1 MKKNTSMFLTFTALM
16 AINAFA
22 PHYFWNQTLSS
33 SRAPSSLE
41 EDRLEELAIKE
52 KQLAEAEVEAKKK
65 ADQEAK
71 SKDTVRSCTANVE
84 KVSLDQELKKLI
96 ADKEAILKEIA
107 DLKDEKKK
115 ASEVAKNDKEKELPK
130 KSKDK
135 EIKEPRIASIENNSQ
150 DLIAVMSSLTSL
162 MVSQQQQQMLMMT
175 QMYSMMAQ
183 PRMQRE
189 QSPYEI
195 IQQYVS
201 PYAFSHSSLPYER
214 PDYSLANHAR
224 NIGLRFGYQ
233 NVQQQP
239 EQAQISGPGLK
250 MPSQE
255 QMGSG
260 YQLIREPS
268 SNQGLK
274 LNETL
279 QHGFPVNHDG
289 FDFTKGPTSNFQRN
303 YFN

>member
-1 MKKNTSMFLTFTALM
+1 MKKNTSLFLTFTALM

-22 PHYFWNQTLSS
+22 PHYFWSQSLSS

-41 EDRLEELAIKE
+41 EDRLEELALKE
-52 KQLAEAEVEAKKK
+52 KQLAEAEAKKK
-65 ADQEAK
+65 EEQAGK
-71 SKDTVRSCTANVE
+71 SNDTVRSCTTAVE
-84 KVSLDQELKKLI
+84 KLSLDQELKKLL

-107 DLKDEKKK
+107 DLREEKKK
-115 ASEVAKNDKEKELPK
+115 ASELAKNEKEKELPK

-135 EIKEPRIASIENNSQ
+135 EVKEPRMASVENNSQ

-162 MVSQQQQQMLMMT
+162 MISQQQQQMLMMT

-183 PRMQRE
+183 PRVQRE

-214 PDYSLANHAR
+214 ADYSLANHAR
-224 NIGLRFGYQ
+224 NVGLRFGYQ

-274 LNETL
+274 LNENQ
-279 QHGFPVNHDG
+279 QHNFPTNHEG
-289 FDFTKGPTSNFQRN
+289 FDFTKGPTSNFQRS